1 MRRVLPIRAVED
13 DHVDR
18 LGVEVQQCTK
28 LTSTNRSIGLIPLIY
43 QCSLYL
49 LPAIPSVAWA
59 CEGTLRACLSAVT
72 KANAFVGTT
81 VSFDPEGSSKSSFS
95 FEVLL
100 LTGLVVIARR
110 PNPIPSR
117 TRPLSSSAPM
127 VLRLKAWESR
137 SLPGLLRAM
146 LHEQKA
152 PSDPSKGAF
161 CRLKHTK
168 S

>member
-49 LPAIPSVAWA
+49 ATASRNKIQL
-59 CEGTLRACLSAVT
+59 LNLSL
-72 KANAFVGTT
+72 
-81 VSFDPEGSSKSSFS
+81 S
-95 FEVLL
+95 

-137 SLPGLLRAM
+137 SLPGLLKTRMKEKDRPLSRGEMISLSSEKPCKIETLYLAG
-146 LHEQKA
+146 L
-152 PSDPSKGAF
+152 F
-161 CRLKHTK
+161 LY
-168 S
+168 